1 MGHYEVAP
9 MPAPASGELLDLL
22 EQVETATLGHWR
34 LWGVCAS
41 RLRAVAP
48 GKRVAGVAVTL
59 TLPGMDSTL
68 LHHAVD
74 QLREGDI
81 LFIDRVRERTHACV
95 GGIVALA
102 AKQRRAKALVVDGP
116 VTDIEEVRSAGIP
129 IWCDGISAL
138 TTRPIDSGGRMNF
151 PVSIGATVV
160 NAGDLAVC
168 DDNGIVILG
177 LGEARSEAL
186 RAIQRQK
193 EENQLSKRVRAGEP
207 LSSLTGANERVIA
220 RERD

>member
-1 MGHYEVAP
+1 MAHYEVAP
-9 MPAPASGELLDLL
+9 MPAQASEDLLELL

-34 LWGVCAS
+34 LWGVCSS

-81 LFIDRVRERTHACV
+81 LFIDRVGERRHACV
-95 GGIVALA
+95 GGIVALV
-102 AKQRRAKALVVDGP
+102 AKQRLAKALVVDGP

-160 NAGDLAVC
+160 SPGDLAVC

-177 LGEARSEAL
+177 PAEARAEAR

-193 EENQLSKRVRAGEP
+193 EEGELSRRVRAGEP
-207 LSSLTGANERVIA
+207 LSCLTGANERVIA
-220 RERD
+220 RERG